1 MIEEASHIDAGSFKA
16 YEPLISDVRLDKR
29 SALLGNTLINVR
41 RLTMLYM
48 AMFVQERQWLQTQ
61 VFIQLNFLSSGYVL
75 VVRPFDRAYLNFLNI
90 LNESIVLVVSYCILP
105 LQDMGND
112 PEQLYEIGN
121 YTVYPFYVLA
131 TMNLILILG
140 VGIRDANR

>member
-1 MIEEASHIDAGSFKA
+1 MIEEASHIDASSFES
-16 YEPLISDVRLDKR
+16 YEPLLSDLSLDKR
-29 SALLGNTLINVR
+29 SALLGSTLINIR

-48 AMFVQERQWLQTQ
+48 AMFVHERQWLQIQ
-61 VFIQLNFLSSGYVL
+61 VFIQLNFLSFVYVL

-112 PEQLYEIGN
+112 P
-121 YTVYPFYVLA
+121 
-131 TMNLILILG
+131 
-140 VGIRDANR
+140 